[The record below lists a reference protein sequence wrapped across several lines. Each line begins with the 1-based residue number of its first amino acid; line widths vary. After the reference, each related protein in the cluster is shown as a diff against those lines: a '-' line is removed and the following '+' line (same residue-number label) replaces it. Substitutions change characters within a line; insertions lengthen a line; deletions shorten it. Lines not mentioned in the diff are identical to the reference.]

1 MITRIKA
8 SKFESWV
15 RSYGVQKLSAALT
28 GSGEEYSASWSA
40 VYGWLRG
47 EHAPRRAKA
56 RLMEKL
62 SGGRVTRAD
71 IQQHIAQRRAQG
83 PANDRCNSVRK
94 GSTRILAIGPD
105 GLRSDR

>member
-1 MITRIKA
+1 MASRLKT

-15 RSYGVQKLSAALT
+15 MTYGVQRLSATLT

-56 RLMEKL
+56 RLMEQL
-62 SGGRVTRAD
+62 SGGQVTRAD
-71 IQQHIAQRRAQG
+71 IQQHTALRRSQG
-83 PANDRCNSVRK
+83 IKHER
-94 GSTRILAIGPD
+94 
-105 GLRSDR
+105 